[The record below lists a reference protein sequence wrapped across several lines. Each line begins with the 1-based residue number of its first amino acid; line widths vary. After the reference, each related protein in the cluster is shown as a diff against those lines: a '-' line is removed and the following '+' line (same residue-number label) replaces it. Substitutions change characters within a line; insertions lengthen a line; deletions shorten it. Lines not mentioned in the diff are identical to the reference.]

1 MRPHA
6 GRHVGSMSMAN
17 RGRQKPQQFSSK
29 LLNRVKENGSLFLH
43 IVPFSK
49 WLLWSWS
56 IAFDIAQ
63 NGAEAGWPS
72 PVGFSTQPPMGCLAR
87 WNCFPEVRLLHSSAL
102 VLDCSAPSLYIF
114 CWQPHPFLLISTPS
128 KKKKRGKKKKKWVL
142 FNVFPFVSFS
152 NLRSHLS
159 MSSMSN
165 AERVPFH
172 SSKQGSSYH
181 RWWCWSWWWIVW
193 M

>member
-72 PVGFSTQPPMGCLAR
+72 PVGFSTQR
-87 WNCFPEVRLLHSSAL
+87 WDVWQDEIVSPKSDCCTALPSYWIVALHLSTSSADSPTL
-102 VLDCSAPSLYIF
+102 FSSFPPL
-114 CWQPHPFLLISTPS
+114 Q
-128 KKKKRGKKKKKWVL
+128 KKETGEKKKKWVL